1 MIDKS
6 QDLIGREEYV
16 SKVCSLVDGLV
27 KDKQICV
34 AIDGNWGSG
43 KTFALKMIEEKL
55 SAHEEYFII
64 RYDAWENSFY
74 EDPLIA
80 ILSCVIDAMQ
90 AELSKIEGLKNIL
103 KEKGKEAAEE
113 LIKKYP
119 TLEKIYSAVKVFVD
133 LIKKFK
139 NPFTK
144 DTDQKNISGFKSYQ
158 SLLEEVK
165 KKLELIVEAKTESGK
180 QGKLVFLVDEIDRC
194 LPNEQLKILERMHH
208 LLNVPNCAVLC
219 AVNAQCIANN
229 VETVY
234 GIDGREYLKKF
245 FDFTY
250 HLDTSADIYCKRLF
264 DDFEEQ
270 LKKIKTGIDWRTGP
284 VKQAYLCLLYGEK
297 HLLQKV
303 DNRSLTRYFD
313 SLQRVCNGYGWENMT
328 SQSTFFIIVGL
339 FVRKIISSQ
348 FLSADDII
356 NHTQS
361 NGSTKQYN
369 SDEMPYFDYLKE
381 YVGLDREHLPR
392 GIYQGSGAY
401 DSCLDGYS
409 WDFNEIVT
417 HSLDKEYSYNSLR
430 AFLGNPIVS
439 SPFCQKMRDLIIRY
453 GGETR

>member
-1 MIDKS
+1 MSEQS

-16 SKVCSLVDGLV
+16 GKVCSLVDGLV

-34 AIDGNWGSG
+34 AIDGDWGSG
-43 KTFALKMIEEKL
+43 KTFVLKMIEEKL

-74 EDPLIA
+74 DDPLIA

-158 SLLEEVK
+158 ALLEEVK
-165 KKLELIVEAKTESGK
+165 KKLELIADAKTDSGK

-194 LPNEQLKILERMHH
+194 LPNEQLKNLERMHH

-219 AVNAQCIANN
+219 AVNAQCIADN
-229 VETVY
+229 VKTVY
-234 GIDGREYLKKF
+234 GIDGNEYLKKF

-250 HLDTSADIYCKRLF
+250 HLDMNADIYCKRLF

-270 LKKIKTGIDWRTGP
+270 LKKVENKINWSEEP
-284 VKQAYLCLLYGEK
+284 VNQAYQCLLYGEK
-297 HLLQKV
+297 QVLKGV
-303 DNRSLTRYFD
+303 DNRTLTRYFD
-313 SLQRVCNGYGWENMT
+313 SLQKVCNSFGWEHLT
-328 SQSTFFIIVGL
+328 TGYTFFIIVGL
-339 FVRKIISSQ
+339 FIRKNVSSLFLNASEIIQ
-348 FLSADDII
+348 
-356 NHTQS
+356 
-361 NGSTKQYN
+361 KQAPI
-369 SDEMPYFDYLKE
+369 DEEESEDERKMPYYDYLKE
-381 YVGLDREHLPR
+381 YLGLDRKKLPKQLHYR
-392 GIYQGSGAY
+392 NVPQF
-401 DSCLDGYS
+401 S
-409 WDFNEIVT
+409 WYFNETICY
-417 HSLDKEYSYNSLR
+417 SLGQEFSGNEMR
-430 AFLGNPIVS
+430 AFLNQPRVVPS
-439 SPFCQKMRDLIIRY
+439 SCQKLRNLIIQY